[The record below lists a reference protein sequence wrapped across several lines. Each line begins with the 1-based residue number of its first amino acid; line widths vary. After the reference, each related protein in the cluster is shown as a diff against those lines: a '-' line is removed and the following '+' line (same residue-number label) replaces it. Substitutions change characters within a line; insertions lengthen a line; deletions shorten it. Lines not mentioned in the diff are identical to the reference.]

1 MRVQRRWALN
11 RADLILGLLAA
22 TVGTIAALY
31 LALRLS
37 SPSATVVSPAQ
48 NASGT
53 APPNAIAVAILT
65 AWLAIL
71 LACIGGVLK
80 VTSTRQNLISLFA
93 SEIRAIQYG
102 LAIMK
107 MFDFWCALHSAPEQG
122 PVGFADTPRKEDYFS
137 LFHGVG
143 NNIGNLH
150 PYVVEAVVRFYTY
163 LKMSRDGAAA
173 LHGWKEITGPAIR
186 KADVEHVISLLTHSM
201 LWGFIALDLMGFKA
215 RTQDRELLQA
225 MERCY
230 NSIRGPGALDCLQSA
245 HYRSDILKR
254 FFA

>member
-11 RADLILGLLAA
+11 RADLMLGMVAA
-22 TVGTIAALY
+22 TLGTIAAVY

-37 SPSATVVSPAQ
+37 SPVPSLTPPSQTASSAP
-48 NASGT
+48 T
-53 APPNAIAVAILT
+53 ANAVAVAVLT

-80 VTSTRQNLISLFA
+80 ITSTRQNLISLFA

-102 LAIMK
+102 LTIMK
-107 MFDFWCALHSAPEQG
+107 MFDFWCALHSAPQGG

-173 LHGWKEITGPAIR
+173 LHGWKEKTDLSIR
-186 KADVEHVISLLTHSM
+186 QADVKHVISLLTHSM

-215 RTQDRELLQA
+215 RKQDRELLQ
-225 MERCY
+225 
-230 NSIRGPGALDCLQSA
+230 
-245 HYRSDILKR
+245 
-254 FFA
+254 